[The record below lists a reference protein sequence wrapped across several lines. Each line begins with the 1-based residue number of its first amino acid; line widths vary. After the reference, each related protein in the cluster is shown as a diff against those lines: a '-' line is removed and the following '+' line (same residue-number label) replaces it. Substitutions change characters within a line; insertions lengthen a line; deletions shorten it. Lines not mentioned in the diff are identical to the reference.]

1 MELINPSIGLII
13 WTTLTFVILLFL
25 LKKLAWKPIMGAV
38 NAREESIKSSLEAAE
53 KAREEM
59 KSLTAENERILKEA
73 YAERD
78 EMLKVAKTSADNLIS
93 KAKHTAKEEAE
104 GIITK
109 AREEINIQKQAAINE
124 LKNQVA
130 SLSIE
135 IAEKLV
141 RKDLANDDAQKALAE
156 TLVKEVNLN

>member
-1 MELINPSIGLII
+1 MNLITPAEGLVF
-13 WTTLTFVILLFL
+13 WTTLVFLILLFL
-25 LKKLAWKPIMGAV
+25 LRKFAWKPIMGAV
-38 NAREESIKSSLEAAE
+38 SSREESIKDALEAAE

-59 KSLTAENERILKEA
+59 KNLTAENERILKEA

-78 EMLKVAKTSADNLIS
+78 AMLK
-93 KAKHTAKEEAE
+93 TAKESSDAMISEAKNTAKTEAE
-104 GIITK
+104 GIIAK
-109 AREEINIQKQAAINE
+109 ARQEIDTQKQAAITE

-130 SLSIE
+130 ALSIE

-141 RKDLANDDAQKALAE
+141 RKDLANDDSQKALAE